1 MGYSLVEKCAKLGK
15 AARRAGRSRLSLRAG
30 EGREVSG
37 PELRACS
44 NCAGD
49 YEDPERTA
57 WVAEDSEE
65 AGESEVGADEGGG
78 EEFPDSEE

>member
-1 MGYSLVEKCAKLGK
+1 MEKCAKPGK
-15 AARRAGRSRLSLRAG
+15 AARRGWEIPLELAGRRGS
-30 EGREVSG
+30 EVSG

-44 NCAGD
+44 ACAGD

-65 AGESEVGADEGGG
+65 AGEHEVSPGEGGG
-78 EEFPDSEE
+78 EEVPDSEE

>member
-1 MGYSLVEKCAKLGK
+1 VQNPG
-15 AARRAGRSRLSLRAG
+15 RRRAGAGRSRLSLRAG
-30 EGREVSG
+30 EGRDVSG

-65 AGESEVGADEGGG
+65 AGEREVGAGVCDG
-78 EEFPDSEE
+78 EEVPDSEE

>member
-1 MGYSLVEKCAKLGK
+1 LWKSVQNPVWRGAGAGK
-15 AARRAGRSRLSLRAG
+15 SRLSLQAG
-30 EGREVSG
+30 EGRDVSG
-37 PELRACS
+37 PEMRACS

-57 WVAEDSEE
+57 RVAEDSEE
-65 AGESEVGADEGGG
+65 AGEREVGAGVGGG

>member
-1 MGYSLVEKCAKLGK
+1 
-15 AARRAGRSRLSLRAG
+15 LSLQAG
-30 EGREVSG
+30 EGRDVSG
-37 PELRACS
+37 PEMRACS

-57 WVAEDSEE
+57 RVAEDSEE
-65 AGESEVGADEGGG
+65 AGEREVGAGVGGG